1 MAYSARASSRVRAG
15 SDIIQFPLIDVPTLI
30 GYSAV
35 LFALIGGLFLFFW
48 FREGRPANLIWFS
61 LPFLIAVFGAAFLV
75 RPELFPGTWGL
86 RLGAL
91 FIMLAYGF
99 GWQAVR
105 AFYGRPLT
113 PLYVV
118 LPTLLW
124 LGLAITVFKAWDIQ
138 GVSAAMRALIVAVF
152 TGLSAREFWLSRE
165 ENLPSR
171 SVLFWIFAIY
181 CAYHAARIPL
191 SSSLP
196 GPLGSG
202 KTEVW
207 AVVTFNV
214 LAVTQAL
221 SVTAFMIAMSRER
234 ISMQHYQMALRDA
247 LTGIYNRRAYLEHM
261 QAFDSGVTG
270 STLPFS
276 LLLLDIDRFKS
287 INDRFGHEM
296 GDQVIKLAAR
306 AAEAVLRKDDAIFRV
321 GGEEFVC
328 ILPGTDMEEAYEA
341 AERVRLKFQ
350 AMASDVD
357 SVALNATISI
367 GAAASDGKA
376 ELPNQ
381 VFARADKALYEAKQ
395 AGRNRTVKARPAVQ
409 NEDTIVAANLAAS
422 GT

>member
-1 MAYSARASSRVRAG
+1 
-15 SDIIQFPLIDVPTLI
+15 LIDVPTLI

-48 FREGRPANLIWFS
+48 FREGRSANLIWFG
-61 LPFLIAVFGAAFLV
+61 LPFLMAVFGAAFLV
-75 RPELFPGTWGL
+75 RPALLPGTWGL

-105 AFYGRPLT
+105 AFYSRPLT
-113 PLYVV
+113 QLYVV
-118 LPTLLW
+118 LPTFLW
-124 LGLAITVFKAWDIQ
+124 LGLAATVFKAWDIQ
-138 GVSAAMRALIVAVF
+138 AVSAAMRALIVAVF

-171 SVLFWIFAIY
+171 SVLFWIFATY
-181 CAYHAARIPL
+181 CAYHIARIPFSGL
-191 SSSLP
+191 LP
-196 GPLGSG
+196 EPLGSG

-221 SVTAFMIAMSRER
+221 AVTAFMIAMSRER
-234 ISMQHYQMALRDA
+234 ISMRNYQMALRDA
-247 LTGIYNRRAYLEHM
+247 LTGAYNRRAYLEHM

-287 INDRFGHEM
+287 INDQFGHEM

-306 AAEAVLRKDDAIFRV
+306 AAEAALRKNDAIFRV

-341 AERVRLKFQ
+341 AERVRFKFQ
-350 AMASDVD
+350 AMAGDVD
-357 SVALNATISI
+357 RVALNATISI
-367 GAAASDGKA
+367 GAASSDGKA

-395 AGRNRTVKARPAVQ
+395 AGRNRTVKAGPAPQSEDEAVDVNLRPAL
-409 NEDTIVAANLAAS
+409 EPD
-422 GT
+422 